1 MNENKD
7 KVALFILKALKEEGI
22 HHIFF
27 VPGFV
32 IDSFLPNFSKAD
44 IRPIVAAH
52 EGGAAY
58 MADGYSRAS
67 QNFGVCMG
75 VGGPGITNMITA
87 VSAAYGDR
95 SPVLIIGGRI
105 RSDWEAKGVFQDSS
119 TIGIDDIAI
128 MRPITEFAI
137 TVPRSDVTDRFLRKA
152 IRVIRDVESLPVF
165 LSIPEDVQ
173 KAECEKL
180 RYVSPHSEPYRIVD
194 TNAAMKVLKLLA
206 EATRIAIFAG
216 NGIICS
222 NANNPKKDNGSTKAS
237 EYLQK
242 FAEKYNIPVVTTMRA
257 KGAIPEDSDMSFG
270 VFGFGGSLR
279 ANKVILG
286 SQNPCIPKTEVLLVL
301 GATLNENNT
310 FIHHDEFPPSKH
322 LILVDIN
329 PNINRDMEYDHT
341 FVMADILA
349 FLEWMEKNSGLYH
362 DKLKESKAWCKR
374 KEWTD
379 AIKKTEEYDTPN
391 DRKSSKK
398 PIHPARAITDLRDVV
413 PRHSVLVVDSGAHTF
428 FTGHHWKSYGPNE
441 FLFLSTT
448 GPMGYGI
455 AMGIG
460 AQLARPKKPCICV
473 VGDGSMLMH
482 GMELRTAVKQ
492 KIPLIVVV
500 INNGALGNVY
510 LRFQKAKQKE
520 QKEAAELAKIEP
532 RQDWASFAES
542 LGAEAIRVEE
552 PSKLV
557 EEYAKAFKHSEKNAG
572 PYLVDVICNNE
583 FPTPNYKKPKGEG
596 KVVGV
601 RALRATEG
609 EEQAYL
615 PHW

>member
-7 KVALFILKALKEEGI
+7 NVALFILKALKEECI

-32 IDSFLPNFSKAD
+32 IDPFLPNLSKAD

-75 VGGPGITNMITA
+75 IGGPGITNMVTA

-95 SPVLIIGGRI
+95 SRVLIIGGRI
-105 RSDWEAKGVFQDSS
+105 SSDWEAKGVFQDSS

-128 MRPITEFAI
+128 MRSITKFAA
-137 TVPRSDVTDRFLRKA
+137 TVPSSDVIDRFLRKA
-152 IRVIRDVESLPVF
+152 IRAIRDVESLPVF

-173 KAECEKL
+173 KAECEKF

-194 TNAAMKVLKLLA
+194 TNAAMKVPKLLA

-216 NGIICS
+216 NGIIGS
-222 NANNPKKDNGSTKAS
+222 NKNNPKKDNGSTKAS

-242 FAEKYNIPVVTTMRA
+242 FAEKYNIPVVTTMHA
-257 KGAIPEDSDMSFG
+257 KGAIPEGSYMSFG

-286 SQNPCIPKTEVLLVL
+286 AQNPCILKTEVLLVL
-301 GATLNENNT
+301 GAALNENNT
-310 FIHHDEFPPSKH
+310 FIHHDKFPPSKH

-329 PNINRDMEYDHT
+329 PRINRDMEYDHT
-341 FVMADILA
+341 FVMADVLA

-362 DKLKESKAWCKR
+362 DKLMGSKAER

-391 DRKSSKK
+391 YRKSSKK
-398 PIHPARAITDLRDVV
+398 PIHPARAIADLRDVA

-455 AMGIG
+455 AVGIG

-482 GMELRTAVKQ
+482 GMELRTAVKE

-520 QKEAAELAKIEP
+520 AAELAKIEP
-532 RQDWASFAES
+532 RQDWASFAKS

-552 PSKLV
+552 PNKLV
-557 EEYAKAFKHSEKNAG
+557 EVYAMAFKHAEKNAG
-572 PYLVDVICNNE
+572 PFLVDVICNNE
-583 FPTPNYKKPKGEG
+583 FCTPNDKKPKGEG

-601 RALRATEG
+601 RALRVTEG
-609 EEQAYL
+609 EKQAYL